1 MEKYFAGRTWNG
13 WRSTVLNNPCLVCL
27 ISVQSNFSSSIL
39 LRWLFPRRRIFKS
52 VFNPKVWCGAS
63 RPEALQSKLKTAVHA
78 PGKYRWEKNLVTIS
92 VHLLLRVLGT
102 LANSVE
108 FSEAWQCRFYFLI
121 EICAIFNSARSGQ
134 GMVGSERCE
143 VWWLCFLFSF
153 QVWPIVQSFCD
164 YQ

>member
-1 MEKYFAGRTWNG
+1 MLQGVHGMGGGA
-13 WRSTVLNNPCLVCL
+13 RSWTILAWSPRSQCRATFLPQFCSGDL
-27 ISVQSNFSSSIL
+27 FS
-39 LRWLFPRRRIFKS
+39 RRRILLS

-78 PGKYRWEKNLVTIS
+78 PGKYRWEKNLVSIS

-108 FSEAWQCRFYFLI
+108 FSEAWQCRFYFLL

>member
-1 MEKYFAGRTWNG
+1 MEWVEEHGPEQSLPGLPDLSAEQLFFLNFAQVTFPTRILLSVFLTQRCGVGHRALRLSSQNWRLLFMLRENIGGKRTWF
-13 WRSTVLNNPCLVCL
+13 R
-27 ISVQSNFSSSIL
+27 
-39 LRWLFPRRRIFKS
+39 S
-52 VFNPKVWCGAS
+52 VF
-63 RPEALQSKLKTAVHA
+63 
-78 PGKYRWEKNLVTIS
+78 IS
-92 VHLLLRVLGT
+92 LRVLGT

-108 FSEAWQCRFYFLI
+108 FSEAWQCRFYFLL
-121 EICAIFNSARSGQ
+121 EICATFNSARSGQ

>member
-1 MEKYFAGRTWNG
+1 MEWVEEHGPEQSLPGLPDLSAEQLFFLNFAQVTFP
-13 WRSTVLNNPCLVCL
+13 TPE
-27 ISVQSNFSSSIL
+27 NF
-39 LRWLFPRRRIFKS
+39 WS

-78 PGKYRWEKNLVTIS
+78 PGKYRWEKNLITIS
-92 VHLLLRVLGT
+92 VHLLFRVLGT

-108 FSEAWQCRFYFLI
+108 FSEAWQCRFYFLL

-143 VWWLCFLFSF
+143 VW
-153 QVWPIVQSFCD
+153 
-164 YQ
+164 

>member
-1 MEKYFAGRTWNG
+1 M
-13 WRSTVLNNPCLVCL
+13 
-27 ISVQSNFSSSIL
+27 
-39 LRWLFPRRRIFKS
+39 
-52 VFNPKVWCGAS
+52 WCGAS

-108 FSEAWQCRFYFLI
+108 FSEAWQCRFYFLL

-143 VWWLCFLFSF
+143 VW
-153 QVWPIVQSFCD
+153 
-164 YQ
+164 

>member
-1 MEKYFAGRTWNG
+1 MLQGVHGMGGGA
-13 WRSTVLNNPCLVCL
+13 RSWTILAWSAWSQCRATFLPQFCSGDL
-27 ISVQSNFSSSIL
+27 FS
-39 LRWLFPRRRIFKS
+39 RGRIFGAFLTRRCGVGHRVLRLSSQNWRLLFMLRENIGGKRTCFRS
-52 VFNPKVWCGAS
+52 VF
-63 RPEALQSKLKTAVHA
+63 
-78 PGKYRWEKNLVTIS
+78 IS
-92 VHLLLRVLGT
+92 LRVLGT

-108 FSEAWQCRFYFLI
+108 FSEAWQCRFYFLL
-121 EICAIFNSARSGQ
+121 EICATFNSARSGQ

>member
-1 MEKYFAGRTWNG
+1 MEWVEEHGPEQSLPGLPELSAEQLFFLNFAQVTC
-13 WRSTVLNNPCLVCL
+13 SPAE
-27 ISVQSNFSSSIL
+27 
-39 LRWLFPRRRIFKS
+39 IFWS
-52 VFNPKVWCGAS
+52 VFNLKVWCGAS

-108 FSEAWQCRFYFLI
+108 FSEAWQCRFYFLL

-143 VWWLCFLFSF
+143 VW
-153 QVWPIVQSFCD
+153 
-164 YQ
+164 